1 MARVRLRWDETR
13 GDELPE
19 VCMRCGAPADVHRG
33 RTFSWHPQWVLLL
46 LFGGLL
52 PFLIVA
58 VILTKRMR
66 VEVPLC
72 DAHKNHW
79 LARAAVIWTTFFGL
93 IGLGVVAMLLMG
105 PQGNDPVG
113 GYVCAGT
120 VVGLFIWLISAAILQ
135 STSIRPVEI
144 TADDITLTRVA
155 SGFVDALRDQRD
167 AARDRR
173 RLRRDDYDDEDD
185 EYEDDRPRRQRRYRE
200 DDD

>member
-1 MARVRLRWDETR
+1 MAQVRLRWDETR
-13 GDELPE
+13 ADELPE
-19 VCMRCGAPADVHRG
+19 ACMCCGAPAAVHRG
-33 RTFSWHPQWVLLL
+33 RTFSWHPQWVLFLL
-46 LFGGLL
+46 LAGLL

-58 VILTKRMR
+58 VIMTKRMR

-79 LARAAVIWTTFFGL
+79 LVRTAVTWTVFIGL
-93 IGLGVVAMLLMG
+93 LGLGVVAMLLMEQNG

-120 VVGLFIWLISAAILQ
+120 LVGLFIWLIAAAVLQ

-155 SGFVDALRDQRD
+155 RGFVEALREQRD

-173 RLRRDDYDDEDD
+173 RDDYDDED
-185 EYEDDRPRRQRRYRE
+185 EDDRPRRQRRYRE
-200 DDD
+200 DAD